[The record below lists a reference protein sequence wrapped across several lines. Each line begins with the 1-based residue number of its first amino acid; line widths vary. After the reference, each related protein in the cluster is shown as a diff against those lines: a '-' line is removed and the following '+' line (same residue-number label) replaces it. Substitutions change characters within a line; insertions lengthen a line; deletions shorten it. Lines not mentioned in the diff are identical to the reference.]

1 MFDAA
6 KTTYTSLTGTG
17 TPASLFMSVG
27 VATAAAGGGTEYSG
41 DPATGV
47 LHIPHIVS
55 RSINLQHAAEQLNSE
70 FLAHVL
76 TLSALRHPNVVNLI
90 GFCADGQYRI
100 LVHEHVP
107 LGSLE
112 DHLHP
117 RDRSP
122 AGKAPL
128 DWNTRMNIAARVA
141 KGLEYLHHKGVVYR
155 KSMGSLDILLGDGYH
170 PKMSQHGLADLGR
183 LLAEDNKGWCT
194 DFWGSTTI
202 APETYVTGKVTKE
215 SNVYSFGGLLLEMI
229 TGRRPIEPAD
239 EDRNLIA
246 WATRL
251 MKDRSQLRRMADP
264 ALQGRYPSMDLEEAL
279 TVASIGCLGS
289 RGGKVCGRHKQ
300 DRQVSAELI
309 HPALAV
315 GMHAP
320 MAEAWWQL
328 GSLLVIG
335 QEKHVVIRRPFKR
348 ICILDIKHT
357 AIVM

>member
-1 MFDAA
+1 MGGF
-6 KTTYTSLTGTG
+6 SR
-17 TPASLFMSVG
+17 ASCFLCLGPRKKEVPPPPR
-27 VATAAAGGGTEYSG
+27 AEPRRAAAAGTFAWDELAAFALDELAAATRNFG
-41 DPATGV
+41 DDSRVVGPEAG
-47 LHIPHIVS
+47 LYKGYLKSINQIVS

-215 SNVYSFGGLLLEMI
+215 SNVYSFGGLPLEMI

-251 MKDRSQLRRMADP
+251 MKDRSRLRRMADP

-279 TVASIGCLGS
+279 TVASMCVHQQPAMRSPIGTVVTALS
-289 RGGKVCGRHKQ
+289 RLAYDV
-300 DRQVSAELI
+300 DPPESS
-309 HPALAV
+309 HPA
-315 GMHAP
+315 AP
-320 MAEAWWQL
+320 
-328 GSLLVIG
+328 S
-335 QEKHVVIRRPFKR
+335 
-348 ICILDIKHT
+348 
-357 AIVM
+357 